1 MTNKKDS
8 SGLAN
13 GIKTFIGYGVGA
25 FIGVL
30 IIRVIKSIIF
40 S

>member
-13 GIKTFIGYGVGA
+13 GVKTFIGYGVGA
-25 FIGVL
+25 FVGAL
-30 IIRVIKSIIF
+30 IIRVIKGIIF